1 MNPSIDDRL
10 GSVIRALSEVILPH
24 LPAEAALAQEQAHLA
39 IGHLQIIRAQIDD
52 APAFEREE
60 LADAAALG
68 SALNAAIP
76 QDGHTGGALSA
87 LAAAVAAA
95 DGSEV
100 RAQHRAIQ
108 TAIEQLVKVVSA
120 NGAPDLRQSL
130 SAIII
135 DHEDRRAQKDRK
147 WFAAFGF
154 DSL

>member
-24 LPAEAALAQEQAHLA
+24 LPAEAALAQEQTHLA

-60 LADAAALG
+60 LADAVSL
-68 SALNAAIP
+68 
-76 QDGHTGGALSA
+76 GGALITAIPRDDHTSGA
-87 LAAAVAAA
+87 LAALAGTIAAA
-95 DGSEV
+95 DGSDL
-100 RAQHRAIQ
+100 RAQHRAVQ
-108 TAIEQLVKVVSA
+108 TAIEQLVKAVSA
-120 NGAPDLRQSL
+120 KGVPDVRRDL

-154 DSL
+154 DNL